1 MQPHASSSTP
11 ALAADQLDEILA
23 WQLLVAWAGER
34 ANADDPRLSWWNTD
48 LCDPDGGG
56 DFLSRLLPVT
66 HRWAGLRGAR
76 EAARRTEL
84 RALRSLGGAQ
94 RVQSLFWLDRTTDE
108 ALEERVDHF
117 AVHEQRKPE
126 EALPWPCPIDAWD
139 RGRFELALSNATS
152 KKGASFEPV
161 AGGRRVR
168 APGEGATVVERARA
182 LVGAL
187 VPLVDAYPMPF
198 LLG

>member
-1 MQPHASSSTP
+1 VQPHAASTAS
-11 ALAADQLDEILA
+11 ALTPDQLDELLM
-23 WQLLVAWAGER
+23 WQLLVAWGGER
-34 ANADDPRLSWWNTD
+34 ANEAEPRLAWWNTD

-56 DFLSRLLPVT
+56 DFLARLLPIT
-66 HRWAGLRGAR
+66 HQWAGLRGAR

-84 RALRSLGGAQ
+84 RAMRALGGAQ

-108 ALEERVDHF
+108 ALEERIDHY
-117 AVHEQRKPE
+117 AVHAQQAPE
-126 EALPWPCPIDAWD
+126 DALRWAYPLAQWD
-139 RGRFELALSNATS
+139 RARFEAALA
-152 KKGASFEPV
+152 GASDKKSSAYEAV
-161 AGGRRVR
+161 SGGRRVR
-168 APGEGATVVERARA
+168 SLGEGATVVDRARA